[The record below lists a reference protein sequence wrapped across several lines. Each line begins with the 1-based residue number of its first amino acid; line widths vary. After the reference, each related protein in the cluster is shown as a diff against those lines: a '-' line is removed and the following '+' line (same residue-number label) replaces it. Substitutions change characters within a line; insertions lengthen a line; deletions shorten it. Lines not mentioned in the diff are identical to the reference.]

1 MYYYKQTIDGN
12 TFYFTSEEVVYYDGA
27 TQVTKEEYDAYIEE
41 QRKIAEA
48 LKNKRYFY
56 KKGNSYLNLKSPIT
70 EEGYEE
76 ITEEE
81 FKALTKPPVF
91 QVNENQKQINVLK
104 KKLNE
109 TDYIVL
115 KIAEAVADNDT
126 ATVTALKT
134 EYATEL
140 ANRKLWREE
149 INNLEKE

>member
-12 TFYFTSEEVVYYDGA
+12 TFYFTSEEVVSYDGA

-91 QVNENQKQINVLK
+91 TLTEEQQAKIEK
-104 KKLNE
+104 KKLIAEKKALLNKYRE
-109 TDYIVL
+109 DVEQVDLFGMERADYEEK
-115 KIAEAVADNDT
+115 KIACRTLVE
-126 ATVTALKT
+126 
-134 EYATEL
+134 EL
-140 ANRKLWREE
+140 RV
-149 INNLEKE
+149 LERQL

>member
-12 TFYFTSEEVVYYDGA
+12 TFYFTTEEAVSYDGA
-27 TQVTKEEYDAYIEE
+27 TQVTKEEYDAYMEE

-91 QVNENQKQINVLK
+91 TLTEEQKAKIEKRKLIKEKKALLNKYREDVEQVDLFGMERA
-104 KKLNE
+104 
-109 TDYIVL
+109 DYEEK
-115 KIAEAVADNDT
+115 KIACRTLVE
-126 ATVTALKT
+126 
-134 EYATEL
+134 EL
-140 ANRKLWREE
+140 RV
-149 INNLEKE
+149 LERQL

>member
-12 TFYFTSEEVVYYDGA
+12 TFYFTTEEAVSYDGA
-27 TQVTKEEYDAYIEE
+27 TQVTKEEYDAYMEE

-91 QVNENQKQINVLK
+91 TLTEEQKAKIKK
-104 KKLNE
+104 KKLIKEKKALLNKYRE
-109 TDYIVL
+109 DVEQVDLFGMERADYEEK
-115 KIAEAVADNDT
+115 KIACRTLVE
-126 ATVTALKT
+126 
-134 EYATEL
+134 EL
-140 ANRKLWREE
+140 RV
-149 INNLEKE
+149 LERQL